1 MEFDDNKPI
10 YLQIS
15 DGICEKVLSG
25 EFKPG
30 ERIPSVREWAVQI
43 GVNPN
48 TVARSYDTL
57 TDRGVI
63 FNKRGIGFFLSG
75 DAVSMIRKEESRKFI
90 EEEFPEFKRRA
101 DLLGVDLLE
110 LLNNN

>member
-10 YLQIS
+10 YLQIA
-15 DGICEKVLSG
+15 DGICEKALSG
-25 EFKPG
+25 QFKPG
-30 ERIPSVREWAVQI
+30 DRIPSVREWAASI

-63 FNKRGIGFFLSG
+63 FNKRGIGFFLAE
-75 DAVSMIRKEESRKFI
+75 DAVSLIRNEERRKFI
-90 EEEFPEFKRRA
+90 EEEFPAFRSRA
-101 DLLGVDLLE
+101 ELLGINLKE
-110 LLNNN
+110 LI